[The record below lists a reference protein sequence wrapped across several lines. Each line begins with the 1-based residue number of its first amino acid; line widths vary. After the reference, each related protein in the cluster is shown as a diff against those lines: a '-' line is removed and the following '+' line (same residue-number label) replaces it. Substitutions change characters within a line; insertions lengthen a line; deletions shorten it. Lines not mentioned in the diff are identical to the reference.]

1 MATHAYLR
9 AREPSAIAARAE
21 LLLSR
26 YPNLSEAELA
36 ELINLMHRLP
46 VLDLGLMTADDRLS
60 DQLDAFHRDHGDKLG
75 PSLISMAF
83 FLIVPTALGVGTV
96 WWLLS

>member
-9 AREPSAIAARAE
+9 SREPSSIAARAE

-26 YPNLSEAELA
+26 YPNLSEVELA

-46 VLDLGLMTADDRLS
+46 VLDLGLMTANDRLS

-83 FLIVPTALGVGTV
+83 FLTVPAALFLGTV